1 MWDRKNFVMLYCRDS
16 KPGSQSIPG
25 MSNKKSFKNKK
36 KPCRSLV
43 LRAFKVWEY
52 INAGLALTFQAEKVI
67 WIRILAYLVFTVW
80 MVKGWQVTKTYC
92 CSHECSF
99 CWWKIKHKLLQ
110 TFLLC
115 LSRQFFWRQ
124 GFLLIKFPLN
134 REQQPVYYV
143 KHRGGGDSHM
153 KQTGML
159 VVSLRGVNFGF

>member
-1 MWDRKNFVMLYCRDS
+1 MQGFTWDRKNFVTLSCRDS

-36 KPCRSLV
+36 PCRSLV

-52 INAGLALTFQAEKVI
+52 ISAGLALTFQAEKVI
-67 WIRILAYLVFTVW
+67 GIRILAYVVFTVW

-92 CSHECSF
+92 CSHGCSF

-110 TFLLC
+110 RFLLC

-124 GFLLIKFPLN
+124 GFRLIKLPLN

-143 KHRGGGDSHM
+143 KHPGATLIWNRRGCSSSR
-153 KQTGML
+153 L
-159 VVSLRGVNFGF
+159 GV